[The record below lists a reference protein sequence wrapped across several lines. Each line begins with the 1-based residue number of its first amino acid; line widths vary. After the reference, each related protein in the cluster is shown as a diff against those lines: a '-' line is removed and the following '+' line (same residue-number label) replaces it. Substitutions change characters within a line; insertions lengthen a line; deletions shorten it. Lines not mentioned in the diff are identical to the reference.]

1 MKKIK
6 VGIVQATPV
15 LFDIQQTVDKVI
27 ALIKSGAQQGC
38 HLLVFPESFIPGYPR
53 GLSFETVIGKRGEQ
67 GRDLW
72 HQFYKNSIAVDDKYF
87 HQISEAVKETGL
99 FLVLGVTEKDA
110 VNGTLYCSIF
120 YFDENGSLAGRHRK
134 LKPTGTER
142 ILWGEGD
149 GSTLKVL
156 DTKFGKLGGLICWEN
171 MMPLA
176 RMSLYQQGVQIYVA
190 PTADSR
196 DTWTSTLVHI
206 ACEGR
211 CYVIGCNQFVTK
223 SDYPEFL
230 QEEIKN
236 EPEIM
241 CRGGSALISP
251 LGAILAGP
259 VYNEE
264 KIITAELDMDEVGK
278 SKFDFDVIGHYA
290 RDDVFDFNLKK

>member
-15 LFDIQQTVDKVI
+15 LFNIQQTVDKVI
-27 ALIKSGAQQGC
+27 ALIKAGAQQGC
-38 HLLVFPESFIPGYPR
+38 QLLVFPESFIPGYPR
-53 GLSFETVIGKRGEQ
+53 GLSFETVIGKRGKK

-72 HQFYKNSIAVDDKYF
+72 HRFYENSIAVDDKYF
-87 HQISEAVKETGL
+87 HQISEAVKEAGI

-120 YFDENGSLAGRHRK
+120 YFDENGSLAGKHRK

-149 GSTLKVL
+149 GSTLNVQ

-223 SDYPEFL
+223 ADYPEFL
-230 QEEIKN
+230 QEEIKK
-236 EPEIM
+236 ESEIM

-251 LGAILAGP
+251 LGEILAGP

-290 RDDVFDFNLKK
+290 RNDVFDFNLKK